1 MTTSALLAAV
11 DRALG
16 LEPSIH
22 QQARHSGLSRYSV
35 RRCRSRKVSGPREYR
50 GMCDATATSDA
61 AEASKNLGQSGGS
74 PPFRL
79 AGQLEGIAQAGEHPP
94 ARGEALGCGGGGS
107 TPPALLDLAP
117 GGCLPRHPG
126 PQVLCPSLW
135 FTAVKR

>member
-16 LEPSIH
+16 LEPSIRE
-22 QQARHSGLSRYSV
+22 QARHSGLSRYS
-35 RRCRSRKVSGPREYR
+35 
-50 GMCDATATSDA
+50 TSDA

-126 PQVLCPSLW
+126 PQVLCPSR
-135 FTAVKR
+135 FTAVEQ